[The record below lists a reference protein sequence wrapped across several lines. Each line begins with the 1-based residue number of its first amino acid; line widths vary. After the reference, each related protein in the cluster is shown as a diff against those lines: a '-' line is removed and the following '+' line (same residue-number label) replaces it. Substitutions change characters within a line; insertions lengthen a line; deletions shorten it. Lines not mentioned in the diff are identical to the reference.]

1 MKLSVV
7 IPIFN
12 EESTL
17 REIVAAV
24 EAAQLPSQIQSLE
37 IVMVDDYSVDSTRSI
52 LEEEFKGEQ
61 YQVLLH
67 QKNQGKGAA
76 LRTGFAHVTGDIV
89 LIQDADL
96 EYDPDEYMALL
107 EPIVSNKADV
117 VYGSRFLA
125 GRPHRVLYYWHSVA
139 NGVLTTLSN
148 AFSDL
153 NLTDMETCYK
163 VFRKKVIDQV
173 QIEEERF
180 GFEPEITAKVA
191 QLSRTQNI
199 KIYEIGISYHG
210 RTYEEGKKIGIKD
223 AFRAF
228 WCIFKYN
235 DSKFAK
241 IVKYGLAGTVIAL
254 SQILSLMFFVEVI
267 ELEANW
273 ITNIGNLLSIVF
285 SLLVAFVLHSTFTWR
300 MKFHSGGHALLKLF
314 HFLLFSSTTIFIR
327 LVLFFFL
334 DEGGM
339 PYTWNAMVGI
349 VVIVIINFLGYDQ
362 WVFKSKKP
370 QENQ

>member
-17 REIVAAV
+17 REIITAV
-24 EAAQLPSQIQSLE
+24 ESARLPEQIQELE
-37 IVMVDDYSVDSTRSI
+37 IVMVDDCSVDGTRDI
-52 LEEEFKGEQ
+52 LENEFSKKGYKTFFHE
-61 YQVLLH
+61 
-67 QKNQGKGAA
+67 KNQGKGAA
-76 LRTGFAHVTGDIV
+76 LKTGFTNATGDIV

-96 EYDPDEYMALL
+96 EYDPSEYASLL
-107 EPIVSNKADV
+107 EPIIEGKADV

-125 GRPHRVLYYWHSVA
+125 GQPHRVLYYWHSVA
-139 NGVLTTLSN
+139 NGILTTLSN

-163 VFRKKVIDQV
+163 VFKKEVVDQID
-173 QIEEERF
+173 IEEKRF

-191 QLSRTQNI
+191 QLSRTQNVRV
-199 KIYEIGISYHG
+199 YELGISYHG
-210 RTYEEGKKIGIKD
+210 RTYEEGKKIGLED
-223 AFRAF
+223 AFQAL

-241 IVKYGLAGTVIAL
+241 IAKYGLAGMIIAL
-254 SQILSLMFFVEVI
+254 SQMLSLIIFMEVFRADS
-267 ELEANW
+267 ELIKNM
-273 ITNIGNLLSIVF
+273 GNFLSIVF
-285 SLLVAFVLHSTFTWR
+285 SLLVAFFLHSSFTWR
-300 MKFHSGGHALLKLF
+300 MTFLTYQHALLKLSQ
-314 HFLLFSSTTIFIR
+314 FLLFSSTTILIR

-334 DEGGM
+334 DKAGM
-339 PYTWNAMVGI
+339 PYLPNAVIGI

-362 WVFKSKKP
+362 WVFKRSHS
-370 QENQ
+370 